1 VNRTLHIWKV
11 TIVES
16 YDYGSGRQSERK
28 IEYVSTESASV
39 DDLSASVEAMKSN
52 PHSCRLVV
60 DASNPVV
67 YLGMVHRLP
76 DIDRLA

>member
-1 VNRTLHIWKV
+1 MNRTLHLWKV

-28 IEYVSTESASV
+28 IEYVSTESASIE
-39 DDLSASVEAMKSN
+39 DLKISIEVMKRS
-52 PHSCRLVV
+52 PYSCFLVV

-67 YLGMVHRLP
+67 YLGMVHL
-76 DIDRLA
+76 I